1 MDYSPKGNSS
11 LVNQSETIPL
21 LYIYRIAH
29 CN

>member
-1 MDYSPKGNSS
+1 M
-11 LVNQSETIPL
+11 VNQSETIPL